1 MYIESIDT
9 TGKNKCK
16 IHLSNG
22 VDLTL
27 YKGEVRQLHLQENDE
42 ITEDMYEEVLEEIL
56 IPRARRRAMHLL
68 EKMDRST
75 RQLETKLCEGGYPEP
90 AIESAIAYVTSYH
103 YLDDER
109 LARSHIR
116 FYQTSRSRMRMTQDL
131 LKKGIDREIID
142 RCMEE
147 ELEQSQVELIA
158 VLLQKKGYDPENAT
172 RQEEAKMYRFLMQRG
187 FASSEISRVLRG
199 GFSEWD

>member
-68 EKMDRST
+68 EKMTGRPDSWRPNCA
-75 RQLETKLCEGGYPEP
+75 RA
-90 AIESAIAYVTSYH
+90 AI
-103 YLDDER
+103 R
-109 LARSHIR
+109 NR
-116 FYQTSRSRMRMTQDL
+116 RSRVPLPM
-131 LKKGIDREIID
+131 
-142 RCMEE
+142 
-147 ELEQSQVELIA
+147 
-158 VLLQKKGYDPENAT
+158 
-172 RQEEAKMYRFLMQRG
+172 
-187 FASSEISRVLRG
+187 
-199 GFSEWD
+199 

>member
-1 MYIESIDT
+1 M
-9 TGKNKCK
+9 GWN
-16 IHLSNG
+16 
-22 VDLTL
+22 LTL

-75 RQLETKLCEGGYPEP
+75 RQLETKLREGGYPEP

-142 RCMEE
+142 RLYGRRIGAIPDGVDRSFIAEE
-147 ELEQSQVELIA
+147 GLCSGECNAAGRSQNVSFPYAE
-158 VLLQKKGYDPENAT
+158 
-172 RQEEAKMYRFLMQRG
+172 R
-187 FASSEISRVLRG
+187 LRIQ
-199 GFSEWD
+199 

>member
-9 TGKNKCK
+9 AGKNKFK

-22 VDLTL
+22 VDLAL

-42 ITEDMYEEVLEEIL
+42 ITEDMYEKILEEIL
-56 IPRARRRAMHLL
+56 IPRAKRRAMHLL
-68 EKMDRST
+68 ERMDRST
-75 RQLETKLCEGGYPEP
+75 RQLESKLREDGYPEP
-90 AIESAIAYVTSYH
+90 AIESAIAYVASYH

-142 RCMEE
+142 SCMEE
-147 ELEQSQVELIA
+147 ELEQSQMELIVA
-158 VLLQKKGYDPENAT
+158 LLQKKGYDPEDAT

-187 FASSEISRVLRG
+187 FASGDISRVLRG

>member
-1 MYIESIDT
+1 MLFRS
-9 TGKNKCK
+9 
-16 IHLSNG
+16 
-22 VDLTL
+22 VDLAL

-42 ITEDMYEEVLEEIL
+42 ITEEMYEKILEEIL

-75 RQLETKLCEGGYPEP
+75 RQLESKLREGGYPEP
-90 AIESAIAYVTSYH
+90 AIESAIAYVAGYH

-116 FYQTSRSRMRMTQDL
+116 FYQTSRSRMRLTQDL
-131 LKKGIDREIID
+131 LKKGIDHEIID

-147 ELEQSQVELIA
+147 ELEQSQMELIA
-158 VLLQKKGYDPENAT
+158 ALLQKKGYDPENAT

>member
-1 MYIESIDT
+1 
-9 TGKNKCK
+9 
-16 IHLSNG
+16 
-22 VDLTL
+22 
-27 YKGEVRQLHLQENDE
+27 
-42 ITEDMYEEVLEEIL
+42 
-56 IPRARRRAMHLL
+56 
-68 EKMDRST
+68 
-75 RQLETKLCEGGYPEP
+75 
-90 AIESAIAYVTSYH
+90 
-103 YLDDER
+103 
-109 LARSHIR
+109 
-116 FYQTSRSRMRMTQDL
+116 MRMTQDL